1 MKKTKKPINELK
13 GIKKE
18 DMIPVKQK
26 KSKRKRGIYL
36 GYYSRLIFNVIL
48 FLSLVVTSYIFINK
62 SIVIQEAK
70 NVSYEEHGNADYK
83 VFLKDNIYYEDKYL
97 DKNMSYIANLI
108 DYISVDYNYK
118 FKADTLFDGEYSYKI
133 RADLEILNAENK
145 TLFFTKK
152 YDLIKE
158 KTFTIENQNE
168 YNIVENIKIDY
179 DHYNSLANG
188 FKSSYGVDTESNLII
203 YLDIYRNIDQN
214 SINNP
219 NINGKGTIKL
229 TIPLSE
235 KAINIKMDS
244 MEINNKNVITSL
256 DDYYLEDIKYLIIG
270 IISLIVSLYLF
281 IKIVK
286 RLSRLSISPTDYD
299 KTLKKILNQ
308 YDRLIVTTS
317 SMPNLEKNNIIKL
330 KEFVELLDAKD
341 NLHKPIFFI
350 EVTPHQKAYFFI
362 QDDDNIILFTLKNID
377 NKKIYVII

>member
-1 MKKTKKPINELK
+1 MKKAKKTINELK

-70 NVSYEEHGNADYK
+70 NVSYEEHGNTDYK

-244 MEINNKNVITSL
+244 MEINNKKVITSL

-362 QDDDNIILFTLKNID
+362 QDDDKIILFTLKNID
-377 NKKIYVII
+377 NK

>member
-70 NVSYEEHGNADYK
+70 NVSYEEHGNTDYK

-377 NKKIYVII
+377 NK

>member
-26 KSKRKRGIYL
+26 KSKRKRGLYL

-219 NINGKGTIKL
+219 NINGNGTIKL

-362 QDDDNIILFTLKNID
+362 QDDDKIILFTLKNID
-377 NKKIYVII
+377 NK

>member
-70 NVSYEEHGNADYK
+70 NVSYEEHGNTDYK

-188 FKSSYGVDTESNLII
+188 FKSSYGVDTESNLIV
-203 YLDIYRNIDQN
+203 YLDLYRNIDQN

-219 NINGKGTIKL
+219 NINGNGTIKL

-362 QDDDNIILFTLKNID
+362 QDDDKIILFTLKNID
-377 NKKIYVII
+377 NK

>member
-362 QDDDNIILFTLKNID
+362 QDDDKIILYTLKNID
-377 NKKIYVII
+377 NK

>member
-108 DYISVDYNYK
+108 NYISVDYNYK

-219 NINGKGTIKL
+219 NINGNGTIKL

-362 QDDDNIILFTLKNID
+362 QDDDKIILFTLKNID
-377 NKKIYVII
+377 NK

>member
-1 MKKTKKPINELK
+1 MKKTKKSINELK

-26 KSKRKRGIYL
+26 KSKRKRGLYL

-48 FLSLVVTSYIFINK
+48 FLSLLVTSYIFINK

-70 NVSYEEHGNADYK
+70 NVSYEEHGNTDYK

-203 YLDIYRNIDQN
+203 YLDLYRNIDQN

-219 NINGKGTIKL
+219 NINGNGTIKL

-244 MEINNKNVITSL
+244 MEINNKKVITSL

-281 IKIVK
+281 IKIIK
-286 RLSRLSISPTDYD
+286 RLSRLSISTTDYD
-299 KTLKKILNQ
+299 KTLKRILNQ

-377 NKKIYVII
+377 NK

>member
-1 MKKTKKPINELK
+1 MKKAKKTINELK

-70 NVSYEEHGNADYK
+70 NVSYEEHGNTDYK

-118 FKADTLFDGEYSYKI
+118 FKADTLFNGEYSYKI

-188 FKSSYGVDTESNLII
+188 FKSSYGVDTESNLIV

-362 QDDDNIILFTLKNID
+362 QDDDKIILFTLKNID
-377 NKKIYVII
+377 NK

>member
-26 KSKRKRGIYL
+26 KSKRKRGLYL

-203 YLDIYRNIDQN
+203 YLDLYRNIDQN

-219 NINGKGTIKL
+219 NINGNGTIKL

-244 MEINNKNVITSL
+244 MEINNKKVITSL

-377 NKKIYVII
+377 NK

>member
-70 NVSYEEHGNADYK
+70 NVSYEEHGNTDYK

-219 NINGKGTIKL
+219 NINGNGTIKL

-362 QDDDNIILFTLKNID
+362 QDDDKIILFTLKNID
-377 NKKIYVII
+377 NK

>member
-1 MKKTKKPINELK
+1 MKKAKKPINELK

-108 DYISVDYNYK
+108 DYISVDYNYN

-362 QDDDNIILFTLKNID
+362 QDDDKIILFTLKNID
-377 NKKIYVII
+377 NK

>member
-70 NVSYEEHGNADYK
+70 NVSYEEHGNTDYK

-108 DYISVDYNYK
+108 DYISVDYNYN

-362 QDDDNIILFTLKNID
+362 QDDDKIILFTLKNID
-377 NKKIYVII
+377 NK

>member
-1 MKKTKKPINELK
+1 MKKAKKTINELK

-362 QDDDNIILFTLKNID
+362 QDDDKIILFTLKNID
-377 NKKIYVII
+377 NK

>member
-1 MKKTKKPINELK
+1 MKKAKKPINELK

-188 FKSSYGVDTESNLII
+188 FKSSYGVDTESNLIV

-362 QDDDNIILFTLKNID
+362 QDDDKIILFTLKNID
-377 NKKIYVII
+377 NK

>member
-1 MKKTKKPINELK
+1 MKKAKKTINELK

-118 FKADTLFDGEYSYKI
+118 FKADTLFNGEYSYKI

-362 QDDDNIILFTLKNID
+362 QDDDKIILFTLKNID
-377 NKKIYVII
+377 NK

>member
-1 MKKTKKPINELK
+1 MKKAKKTINELK

-70 NVSYEEHGNADYK
+70 NVSYEEHGNTDYK

-317 SMPNLEKNNIIKL
+317 SMPNLEKNNIIKV

-362 QDDDNIILFTLKNID
+362 QDDDKIILFTLKNID
-377 NKKIYVII
+377 NK

>member
-1 MKKTKKPINELK
+1 MKKAKKTINELK

-70 NVSYEEHGNADYK
+70 NVSYEEHGNTDYK

-188 FKSSYGVDTESNLII
+188 FKSSYGVDTESNLIV

-270 IISLIVSLYLF
+270 IISLIVSLFLF

-362 QDDDNIILFTLKNID
+362 QDDDKIILFTLKNID
-377 NKKIYVII
+377 NK

>member
-1 MKKTKKPINELK
+1 MKKAKKTINELK

-108 DYISVDYNYK
+108 DYISVDYNYN

-179 DHYNSLANG
+179 DHYNSLANS

-219 NINGKGTIKL
+219 NINGNGTIKL

-362 QDDDNIILFTLKNID
+362 QDDDKIILFTLKNID
-377 NKKIYVII
+377 NK

>member
-26 KSKRKRGIYL
+26 KSKRKRGLYL

-70 NVSYEEHGNADYK
+70 NVSYEEHGNTDYK

-203 YLDIYRNIDQN
+203 YLDLYRNIDQN

-219 NINGKGTIKL
+219 NINGNGTIKL

-377 NKKIYVII
+377 NK

>member
-1 MKKTKKPINELK
+1 MKKAKKTINELK

-362 QDDDNIILFTLKNID
+362 QDDDKIILYTLKNID
-377 NKKIYVII
+377 NK

>member
-1 MKKTKKPINELK
+1 MKKAKKTINELK

-70 NVSYEEHGNADYK
+70 NVSYEEHGNTDYK

-188 FKSSYGVDTESNLII
+188 FKSSYGVDTESNLIV

-362 QDDDNIILFTLKNID
+362 QDDDKIILFTLKNID
-377 NKKIYVII
+377 IK

>member
-1 MKKTKKPINELK
+1 MKKAKKTINELK

-188 FKSSYGVDTESNLII
+188 FKSSYGVDTESNLIV
-203 YLDIYRNIDQN
+203 YLDLYRNIDQN

-219 NINGKGTIKL
+219 NINGNGTIKL

-377 NKKIYVII
+377 NK

>member
-1 MKKTKKPINELK
+1 MKKAKKTINELK

-70 NVSYEEHGNADYK
+70 NVSYEEHGNTDYK

-270 IISLIVSLYLF
+270 IILLIISLYLF

-362 QDDDNIILFTLKNID
+362 QDDDKIILFTLKNID
-377 NKKIYVII
+377 NK

>member
-1 MKKTKKPINELK
+1 MKKAKKTINELK

-70 NVSYEEHGNADYK
+70 NVSYEEHGNTDYK

-188 FKSSYGVDTESNLII
+188 FKSSYGVDTESNLIV
-203 YLDIYRNIDQN
+203 YLDLYRNIDQN

-219 NINGKGTIKL
+219 NINGNGTIKL

-362 QDDDNIILFTLKNID
+362 QDDDKIILFTLKNID
-377 NKKIYVII
+377 NK

>member
-188 FKSSYGVDTESNLII
+188 FKSSYGVDTESNLIV
-203 YLDIYRNIDQN
+203 YLDLYRNIDQN

-219 NINGKGTIKL
+219 NINGNGTIKL

-362 QDDDNIILFTLKNID
+362 QDDDKIILFTLKNID
-377 NKKIYVII
+377 NK

>member
-1 MKKTKKPINELK
+1 MKKAKKTINELK

-188 FKSSYGVDTESNLII
+188 FKSSYGVDTESNLIV
-203 YLDIYRNIDQN
+203 YLDLYRNIDQN

-219 NINGKGTIKL
+219 NINGNGTIKL

-256 DDYYLEDIKYLIIG
+256 DDYYLENIKYLIIG

-362 QDDDNIILFTLKNID
+362 QDDDKIILFTLKNID
-377 NKKIYVII
+377 NK

>member
-1 MKKTKKPINELK
+1 MKKAKKTINELK

-188 FKSSYGVDTESNLII
+188 FKSSYGLDTESNLII
-203 YLDIYRNIDQN
+203 YLDLYRNIDQN

-317 SMPNLEKNNIIKL
+317 SMPNLEKYNIIKL

-362 QDDDNIILFTLKNID
+362 QDDDKIILFTLKNID
-377 NKKIYVII
+377 NK

>member
-1 MKKTKKPINELK
+1 MTDEKYFSLNPDNFHEVSDSGK
-13 GIKKE
+13 G
-18 DMIPVKQK
+18 
-26 KSKRKRGIYL
+26 
-36 GYYSRLIFNVIL
+36 
-48 FLSLVVTSYIFINK
+48 FL
-62 SIVIQEAK
+62 
-70 NVSYEEHGNADYK
+70 NA
-83 VFLKDNIYYEDKYL
+83 LKDANRQVEYEKSNFYREIPKKLYEDGQMQIEYL
-97 DKNMSYIANLI
+97 K
-108 DYISVDYNYK
+108 
-118 FKADTLFDGEYSYKI
+118 
-133 RADLEILNAENK
+133 
-145 TLFFTKK
+145 
-152 YDLIKE
+152 DLIKE

-219 NINGKGTIKL
+219 NINGNGTIKL

-270 IISLIVSLYLF
+270 VISLIVSLYLF

-377 NKKIYVII
+377 NK

>member
-1 MKKTKKPINELK
+1 MKKAKKTINELK

-70 NVSYEEHGNADYK
+70 NVSYEEHGNTDYK

-158 KTFTIENQNE
+158 KTFTIQNQNE

-219 NINGKGTIKL
+219 NINGNETIKL

-362 QDDDNIILFTLKNID
+362 QDDDKIILFTLKNID
-377 NKKIYVII
+377 NK

>member
-26 KSKRKRGIYL
+26 KSKRKRGLYL

-70 NVSYEEHGNADYK
+70 NVSYEEHGNTDYK

-203 YLDIYRNIDQN
+203 YLDLYRNIDQN

-219 NINGKGTIKL
+219 NINGNGTIKL

-362 QDDDNIILFTLKNID
+362 QDDDKIILFTLKNID
-377 NKKIYVII
+377 NK

>member
-1 MKKTKKPINELK
+1 MKKAKKTINELK

-70 NVSYEEHGNADYK
+70 NVSYEEHGNTDYK

-219 NINGKGTIKL
+219 NINGNGTIKL

-377 NKKIYVII
+377 NK

>member
-1 MKKTKKPINELK
+1 MKKAKKTINELK

-70 NVSYEEHGNADYK
+70 NVSYEEHGNTDYK

-219 NINGKGTIKL
+219 NINGNGTIKL

-286 RLSRLSISPTDYD
+286 RLSRLSISSTDYD

-362 QDDDNIILFTLKNID
+362 QDDDKIILFTLKN
-377 NKKIYVII
+377 NW

>member
-1 MKKTKKPINELK
+1 MKKAKKTINELK

-70 NVSYEEHGNADYK
+70 NVSYEEHGNTDYK

-188 FKSSYGVDTESNLII
+188 FKSSYGVDTESNLIV

-377 NKKIYVII
+377 NK

>member
-1 MKKTKKPINELK
+1 MKKAKKTINELK

-70 NVSYEEHGNADYK
+70 NVSYEEHGNTDYK

-219 NINGKGTIKL
+219 NINGNGTITL

-244 MEINNKNVITSL
+244 MEINNKKVITSL

-377 NKKIYVII
+377 NK

>member
-219 NINGKGTIKL
+219 NINGNGTIKL

-362 QDDDNIILFTLKNID
+362 QDDDKIILYTLKNID
-377 NKKIYVII
+377 NK

>member
-188 FKSSYGVDTESNLII
+188 FKSSYGVDTESNLIV
-203 YLDIYRNIDQN
+203 YLDLYRNIDQN

-219 NINGKGTIKL
+219 NINGNGTIKL

-377 NKKIYVII
+377 NK

>member
-70 NVSYEEHGNADYK
+70 NVSYEEHGNTDYK

-188 FKSSYGVDTESNLII
+188 FKSSYGVDTESNLIV
-203 YLDIYRNIDQN
+203 YLDLYRNIDQN

-362 QDDDNIILFTLKNID
+362 QDDDKIILFTLKNID
-377 NKKIYVII
+377 NK

>member
-219 NINGKGTIKL
+219 NINGNETIKL

-317 SMPNLEKNNIIKL
+317 SMPDLEKNNIIKL

-362 QDDDNIILFTLKNID
+362 QDDDKIILFTLKNID
-377 NKKIYVII
+377 NK

>member
-1 MKKTKKPINELK
+1 MKKAKKTINELK

-62 SIVIQEAK
+62 SIVIQETK

-118 FKADTLFDGEYSYKI
+118 FKADTSFDGEYSYKI

-219 NINGKGTIKL
+219 NINGNETIKL

-377 NKKIYVII
+377 NK